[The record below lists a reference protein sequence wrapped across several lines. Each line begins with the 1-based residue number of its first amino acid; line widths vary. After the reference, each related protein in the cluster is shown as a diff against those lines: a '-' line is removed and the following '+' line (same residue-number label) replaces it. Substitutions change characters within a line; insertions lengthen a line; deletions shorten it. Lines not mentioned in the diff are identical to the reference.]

1 MSLTVEERIA
11 RARAAVAAIKD
22 YDQAQ
27 VDKLVFE
34 AAKII
39 YKHAEE
45 LAAEAVEETGLGCY
59 ADKVAKNTDTPSHFW
74 DYLKD
79 KKSVGIINEDPEQG
93 LMEIAHPIGVI
104 AAITPATNPNVTPLG
119 NFMHIVKGKNAM
131 IVCPAPRAKKSSTHT
146 IKLIREAM
154 RKCGAPEDLAQ
165 IIEEPTIALSAELM
179 EKADLIIA
187 TGSFGLT
194 KAAYSS
200 GTPAYGVGP
209 GNPPVILDRG
219 YDIDDAAV
227 QSVEAVGSDN
237 GILCDGENLF
247 LYPEELEKEV
257 MAAFRKAGIAV
268 YEDAADVDKFRKA
281 LFMEN
286 GKPDPELVGKDAPV
300 IAKAA
305 GFDIPKDT
313 KVIALKVEEI
323 GAADILNEEI
333 LGPITTM
340 KSYDTF
346 ENAVD
351 MAIRNMEE
359 SGGIGHSA
367 GIFSNDDA
375 HIRYYCERI
384 PVSRVLINQP
394 TPYAWG
400 PCNNALSP
408 AVSEGC
414 GTWGNNILAGNVD
427 YIHMLNVSKA
437 VTLLDKPLPD
447 AAAMFAD

>member
-1 MSLTVEERIA
+1 MAYTVEELIA
-11 RARAAVAAIKD
+11 KARVAVEAIKD

-27 VDKLVFE
+27 VDKLVYE
-34 AAKII
+34 SAKVI

-45 LAAEAVEETGLGCY
+45 LAREAIDETQLGY
-59 ADKVAKNTDTPSHFW
+59 FEDKIAKNTDTPATFW

-79 KKSVGIINEDPEQG
+79 KKSVGIINEDPSQG
-93 LMEIAHPIGVI
+93 LIEVAHPIGVI
-104 AAITPATNPNVTPLG
+104 AAITPATNPNITPLG

-146 IKLIREAM
+146 IDLIRQAM
-154 RKCGAPEDLAQ
+154 KKCGAPEDLAQ
-165 IIEEPTIALSAELM
+165 IIEEPTIAHSQELM
-179 EKADLIIA
+179 EKADLVIA

-219 YDIDDAAV
+219 YDLKDAAAKIEV
-227 QSVEAVGSDN
+227 AVGSDN
-237 GILCDGENLF
+237 GILCDGTNLL
-247 LYPEELEKEV
+247 LYPEEQEKEV
-257 MAAFRKAGIAV
+257 F
-268 YEDAADVDKFRKA
+268 DALRAQGLYLFTEPADVAKFRDV

-286 GKPDPELVGKDAPV
+286 GKADPALVGKDAPV

-305 GFDIPKDT
+305 GFDIPKDV
-313 KVIALKVEEI
+313 KVLALKVEEI
-323 GAADILNEEI
+323 GEADILNEEI

-351 MAIRNMEE
+351 MAVRNMVE
-359 SGGIGHSA
+359 SGGIGHTA
-367 GIFSNDDA
+367 GIYSNDEA
-375 HIRYYCERI
+375 HIRYFAEKI
-384 PVSRVLINQP
+384 PVARVLVNQP
-394 TPYAWG
+394 TPDAWG
-400 PCNNALSP
+400 PKTCALSP

-414 GTWGNNILAGNVD
+414 GSWGNNILAGNVD
-427 YIHMLNVSKA
+427 YIHMINVSK
-437 VTLLDKPLPD
+437 VCKPLDVELPD
-447 AAAMFAD
+447 AAKLFAD

>member
-1 MSLTVEERIA
+1 M
-11 RARAAVAAIKD
+11 
-22 YDQAQ
+22 
-27 VDKLVFE
+27 
-34 AAKII
+34 
-39 YKHAEE
+39 
-45 LAAEAVEETGLGCY
+45 
-59 ADKVAKNTDTPSHFW
+59 
-74 DYLKD
+74 
-79 KKSVGIINEDPEQG
+79 
-93 LMEIAHPIGVI
+93 
-104 AAITPATNPNVTPLG
+104 
-119 NFMHIVKGKNAM
+119 
-131 IVCPAPRAKKSSTHT
+131 
-146 IKLIREAM
+146 
-154 RKCGAPEDLAQ
+154 
-165 IIEEPTIALSAELM
+165 
-179 EKADLIIA
+179 
-187 TGSFGLT
+187 
-194 KAAYSS
+194 
-200 GTPAYGVGP
+200 
-209 GNPPVILDRG
+209 
-219 YDIDDAAV
+219 
-227 QSVEAVGSDN
+227 
-237 GILCDGENLF
+237 
-247 LYPEELEKEV
+247 
-257 MAAFRKAGIAV
+257 
-268 YEDAADVDKFRKA
+268 
-281 LFMEN
+281 
-286 GKPDPELVGKDAPV
+286 

-313 KVIALKVEEI
+313 KVIGLKVEEI

-400 PCNNALSP
+400 PANNALSP